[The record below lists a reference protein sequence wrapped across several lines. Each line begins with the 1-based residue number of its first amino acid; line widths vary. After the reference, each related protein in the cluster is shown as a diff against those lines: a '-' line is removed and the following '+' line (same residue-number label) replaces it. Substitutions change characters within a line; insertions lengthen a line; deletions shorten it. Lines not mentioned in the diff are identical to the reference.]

1 MRILSLKLSIFI
13 MGLSGTV
20 AQIIL
25 LRELLIPFLGNELT
39 LGIVLANWLILVA
52 VGSFLIGKSVEKVE
66 RKLEVFVMLQLALSI
81 AFPLAIF
88 LCRLFKNILLATP
101 GEALGFVPIF
111 YSSLLILIPVTLPY
125 GALFTYG
132 CKLYARNNGEDASSV
147 GQVYLLETVGSMI
160 GGLLLTFLLIQYF
173 NSFTIAFLIAFSNS
187 LMSIFLL
194 RVNPTLRLSGM
205 KAEARS
211 GLTLSGTSFP
221 RLKRYGLAPPNG
233 PISSRASFQKAL
245 MILSILLAFLFA
257 LGLLPQISSS
267 VHQSSIRSQWRGL
280 NVIHYENSIYG
291 NITVT
296 KKDEQYTFFADGVPS
311 ITTPVPDISFIEDFV
326 HFTMLFHEKPE
337 SILILNGGAGGM
349 IHEIL
354 KYPVTHV
361 DYVELDPLL
370 LKLVQKFPTPL
381 TQSEL
386 SDRRVKIHYM
396 DGRLFVQRT
405 GEPFDIIFIGLSTPQ
420 SLQTNRLFSS
430 EFFSLAK
437 EKMNSNSILA
447 LTLPGSLTYISPELR
462 DLNGCI
468 LDTLKSIYHHVRV
481 IPGDVNLYLAS
492 DSEFLEKISSN
503 EISKRLEERK
513 IQTNLITGNYIE
525 YRLNDRWL
533 KWFWQS
539 MGARKTHINSDFHPL
554 GVFFN
559 LSYWNSLFSPYLT
572 GVFKWYQKNSLTL
585 SVAKI
590 ILITILLATLFIK
603 IPRLSRHAITYSIF
617 TTGLTAMV
625 FSLAIIFAFQ
635 TLYGYLYHQI
645 GLLIAIFMFGIAS
658 GSFFITKRFNRI
670 KKDSLLFLKT
680 EGAIILFSILFPF
693 VFLAPSHH
701 LENKVVYFT
710 LYGAVLIMSF
720 LSGMFI
726 GLQFPLANKI
736 YLRSRPEK
744 GLLGQTAGLLYG
756 ADLFGGFFGGL
767 SGGVLLLPILGL
779 KETCFIIAML
789 KMSSLALLLIFIKV
803 QKVK

>member
-1 MRILSLKLSIFI
+1 MHWDMRILSLKLSIFI

-52 VGSFLIGKSVEKVE
+52 VGSFIIGKSVERVE

-132 CKLYARNNGEDASSV
+132 CKLYAQHAEENAASI
-147 GQVYLLETVGSMI
+147 GKVYIIETMGDMI
-160 GGLLLTFLLIQYF
+160 GGLLLTFLLIQYLNPF
-173 NSFTIAFLIAFSNS
+173 MIAFSISLSNS

-194 RVNPTLRLSGM
+194 RVN
-205 KAEARS
+205 
-211 GLTLSGTSFP
+211 
-221 RLKRYGLAPPNG
+221 

-245 MILSILLAFLFA
+245 MILSILLVLLFA
-257 LGLLPQISSS
+257 IGLLPQISSS

-296 KKDEQYTFFADGVPS
+296 KRGEQYTFFADGVPS
-311 ITTPVPDISFIEDFV
+311 ITTPVPDIASIEDFV
-326 HFTMLFHEKPE
+326 HFPMLFHENPE

-354 KYPVTHV
+354 KYPVKCI

-370 LKLVQKFPTPL
+370 LKLVQEFPTHL
-381 TQSEL
+381 VQSEL
-386 SDRRVKIHYM
+386 SDKRVKIHYM
-396 DGRLFVQRT
+396 DGRLFAQRT
-405 GEPFDIIFIGLSTPQ
+405 QDRFDIIFIGISAPQ

-430 EFFSLAK
+430 EFFSMARG
-437 EKMNSNSILA
+437 KMNPNGILVF
-447 LTLPGSLTYISPELR
+447 TLPGSITYLSPELR

-468 LDTLKSIYHHVRV
+468 LDTLKNVYRHVRV

-492 DSEFLEKISSN
+492 DSDFPETISSN
-503 EISKRLEERK
+503 EISKRFEERK
-513 IQTNLITGNYIE
+513 IKASLITKNYIE
-525 YRLNDRWL
+525 YRLNERWF
-533 KWFWQS
+533 KWFQQS
-539 MGARKTHINSDFHPL
+539 MGGRKIHINSDFHPL
-554 GVFFN
+554 AVFFN

-572 GVFKWYQKNSLTL
+572 EVFKWYERSSLTL
-585 SVAKI
+585 SVTKI
-590 ILITILLATLFIK
+590 ILITLVLATLFIRM
-603 IPRLSRHAITYSIF
+603 PHLSRHSITYSIF
-617 TTGLTAMV
+617 TTGLTGMI
-625 FSLAIIFAFQ
+625 FNLAIIFAFQ

-658 GSFFITKRFNRI
+658 GSLLITKHLDRI

-680 EGAIILFSILFPF
+680 EIAIVLFSILFPF
-693 VFLAPSHH
+693 VFLVPSHH
-701 LENKVVYFT
+701 LENKVVYFI

-720 LSGMFI
+720 LSGMSI

-736 YLRSRPEK
+736 YLSSFTGK
-744 GLLGQTAGLLYG
+744 GMLGETAGLLYA
-756 ADLFGGFFGGL
+756 ADLFGGFVGGL
-767 SGGVLLLPILGL
+767 SGGILLLPILGL
-779 KETCFIIAML
+779 KETCFIMAML